1 MAMREFRDS
10 RGTEW
15 TAWDVPPA
23 RALTGTRAGTD
34 RRTTPTPNY
43 RPERRV
49 IRERRRRYVGPGL
62 ERGWVCFQSTAEKR
76 RLAPPPPEWE
86 NAPAD
91 ALEELLGAAEP
102 ITPRGAVD

>member
-1 MAMREFRDS
+1 MALREFRDS

-15 TAWDVPPA
+15 VAWDVAPA
-23 RALTGTRAGTD
+23 RPVTHPRSSVD

-49 IRERRRRYVGPGL
+49 IRERRRMTVGPGL
-62 ERGWVCFQSTAEKR
+62 ERGWVCFQSPGEKR
-76 RLAPPPPEWE
+76 RLAPPPPDWDR
-86 NAPAD
+86 APAD

-102 ITPRGAVD
+102 IAPRGSVD

>member
-23 RALTGTRAGTD
+23 RTFKSTRSGSD
-34 RRTTPTPNY
+34 RRTTSAPNY
-43 RPERRV
+43 HPERRV
-49 IRERRRRYVGPGL
+49 IRDRRRRHVGQGL
-62 ERGWVCFQSTAEKR
+62 ERGWICFQSPAEKR
-76 RLAPPPPEWE
+76 RLAPPPAEWE

-91 ALEELLGAAEP
+91 ALEELLGAALP
-102 ITPRGAVD
+102 ITPRGGAD